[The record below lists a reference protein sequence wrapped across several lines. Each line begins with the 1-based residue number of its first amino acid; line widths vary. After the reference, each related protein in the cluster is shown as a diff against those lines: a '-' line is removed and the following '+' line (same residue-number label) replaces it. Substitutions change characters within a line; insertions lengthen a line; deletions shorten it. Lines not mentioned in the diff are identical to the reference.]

1 MFMEI
6 SQASHAAK
14 EETLKQCRDSYKAFL
29 QRSEIGFFKLPER
42 RELWLQAEKYE
53 EKLSQFKNLIIVGL
67 GGSSLGTRV
76 IQEVAQVKNI
86 FFVDNV
92 DAIEFESQIA
102 NLLKDMASF
111 KSTCWAFVSKSGTT
125 IESLCALELLQ
136 QIYQEKDLQLA
147 DYSLVISET
156 KESSLTR
163 WARAH
168 KVPEFEIPQDV
179 GGRFSVLSAVG
190 LVPAA
195 FAGMSLEKIR
205 QGALQ
210 ALQDQE
216 MVVTL
221 MAQFVQ
227 SFERGE
233 WISLLWSYNA
243 RMKNFGLWFQQLW
256 AESLGK
262 ATKRDGS
269 RAPRVSTPLCA
280 IGASDQH
287 SILQQVMEGAKDK
300 FVVFQRFGDSEG
312 GRMKIQ
318 KAQFPETQC
327 LQGRSMGE
335 LLGVEAA
342 STQEALNQKGV
353 STLTLKFKALNE
365 ESLGYQFML
374 WELVVAGLGEYLGIN
389 AFDQPGVELGKILAK
404 RKLGSS

>member
-1 MFMEI
+1 MLMDV
-6 SQASHAAK
+6 SQASHALK
-14 EETLKQCRDSYKAFL
+14 EETLKQCRDSYEKFL

-42 RELWLQAEKYE
+42 RELWLQAERFGEGKA
-53 EKLSQFKNLIIVGL
+53 SQYKNLVIVGL

-76 IQEVAQVKNI
+76 IQEVAQAKNI
-86 FFVDNV
+86 FFIDNV
-92 DAIEFESQIA
+92 DAIEFESLIE
-102 NLLKDMASF
+102 NLLKDPGDF
-111 KSTCWAFVSKSGTT
+111 KSCCWAFVSKSGTT

-136 QIYQEKDLQLA
+136 QVYKEKDLHLA

-156 KESSLTR
+156 KESSLTK
-163 WARAH
+163 WARLH
-168 KVPEFEIPQDV
+168 KVLEFEIPQDV

-195 FAGMSLEKIR
+195 FLGMNLVKMR

-210 ALQDQE
+210 ALADQE
-216 MVVTL
+216 LVVTL
-221 MAQFVQ
+221 MAQFAQ

-233 WISLLWSYNA
+233 WISLLWSYNS

-262 ATKRDGS
+262 AVRRDGHP
-269 RAPRVSTPLCA
+269 APRVSTPLCA

-300 FVVFQRFGDSEG
+300 FVIFQRFGDSEG
-312 GRMKIQ
+312 GRRKIHQ
-318 KAQFPETQC
+318 AQFPETKC
-327 LQGRSMGE
+327 LEGRSMGE
-335 LLGVEAA
+335 LLGVEAQA
-342 STQEALNQKGV
+342 TQEALNQKGV
-353 STLTLKFKALNE
+353 STLTLTYKALDE

-374 WELVVAGLGEYLGIN
+374 WELVVAGLGEYQGVN

-404 RKLGSS
+404 QKLKV

>member
-1 MFMEI
+1 MLMEVLHA
-6 SQASHAAK
+6 SQVARA
-14 EETLKQCRDSYKAFL
+14 ETLKKCLDSYKKFR
-29 QRSEIGFFKLPER
+29 QRPEIGFSKLPER
-42 RELWLQAEKYE
+42 RELWLQAERFGDVK
-53 EKLSQFKNLIIVGL
+53 SARFKNLVIVGL

-76 IQEVAQVKNI
+76 IQEVAQAKNV
-86 FFVDNV
+86 FFIDNV
-92 DAIEFESQIA
+92 DALEFEA
-102 NLLKDMASF
+102 LLKGILKDLGDY
-111 KSTCWAFVSKSGTT
+111 KSNCWAFVSKSGTT
-125 IESLCALELLQ
+125 IESLCTLELLEQ
-136 QIYQEKDLQLA
+136 VYKERGLELA
-147 DYSLVISET
+147 DYSIVISET
-156 KESSLTR
+156 KESSLTK

-179 GGRFSVLSAVG
+179 GGRFSILSAVG

-195 FAGMSLEKIR
+195 FLGMNLAKIR
-205 QGALQ
+205 QGAVQ
-210 ALQDQE
+210 ALADQE
-216 MVVTL
+216 LVATL

-233 WISLLWSYNA
+233 WITLLWSYNS

-262 ATKRDGS
+262 AVQRDG
-269 RAPRVSTPLCA
+269 RPAPRVSTPMCA

-312 GRMKIQ
+312 GLLKIHQ
-318 KAQFPETQC
+318 AQFPETQC
-327 LQGRSMGE
+327 LEGRTMGE
-335 LLGVEAA
+335 LLRVEAE

-353 STLTLKFKALNE
+353 STLTLKYQALDE

-404 RKLGSS
+404 QKLTT